1 MEKLI
6 REAGSWAER
15 LGLEPEVVECH
26 GWKESAGTVLVLSHD
41 PALDRLLRTRFP
53 RVRGKEQTD
62 LFLDTA
68 PARAVT
74 KLADALA
81 AGDASGAREGLAD
94 LDRLDPGHRR
104 GDNAR
109 TLIDA
114 LGLPPPIDTGE
125 GHERL
130 KKMEREWRRRHP
142 ICWGAAPGISWCRSG
157 GTSAGPWR
165 AGNTIRCTRLPCFPG
180 VPGRPRLGGG
190 EALGTCRTRIRPGPD
205 LLARLAEA
213 CWRLRDRA
221 GAIEAWLLPVKFTR

>member
-68 PARAVT
+68 PARAVM

-94 LDRLDPGHRR
+94 LDRLDP
-104 GDNAR
+104 
-109 TLIDA
+109 
-114 LGLPPPIDTGE
+114 PPPGRQCAYAD
-125 GHERL
+125 
-130 KKMEREWRRRHP
+130 RRTR
-142 ICWGAAPGISWCRSG
+142 AAPAHRH
-157 GTSAGPWR
+157 
-165 AGNTIRCTRLPCFPG
+165 
-180 VPGRPRLGGG
+180 GR
-190 EALGTCRTRIRPGPD
+190 
-205 LLARLAEA
+205 
-213 CWRLRDRA
+213 
-221 GAIEAWLLPVKFTR
+221 GA